1 MNETSIVQKILPYTL
16 LVGQEKLKL
25 ALELVYIAPRIGG
38 VLLSGQRGTGKSTAV
53 RAFSVMMEQKLPV
66 TLPINATEDRVM
78 GGWEISQ
85 LMESKAKWQ
94 DGLLK
99 EAKDKLLYI
108 DEVNLLDDHVVNI
121 ILDVTSTGVL
131 VVQREGKRIEEA
143 VSFTLVSTMNP
154 EEGGLRPQLLDR
166 FGLMVE
172 IKAQTGKQERMKIL
186 QTVMEWDKAMFDL
199 AQGNSSE
206 YIDKARQ
213 EDETHKQKLNKARAD
228 FRQIEISE
236 RAIELC
242 VELTAAFQAEGNRGD
257 YVIALASRAYAALYG
272 AKQVNMEHIQAVA
285 QLVLQHRR
293 PEFIQSTQ
301 LPWTEEDDNK
311 VEEILNEV
319 KSQKSEV

>member
-1 MNETSIVQKILPYTL
+1 MNEKSIVNKILPYTL

-25 ALELVYIAPRIGG
+25 ALELAYIAPRIGG

-85 LMESKAKWQ
+85 LMESNAQWQ

-172 IKAQTGKQERMKIL
+172 VKAQTGKQERINIL
-186 QTVMEWDKAMFDL
+186 RTVMEWDKAMFDIS
-199 AQGNSSE
+199 QGKSSE
-206 YIDKARQ
+206 YIDKAIK
-213 EDETHKQKLNKARAD
+213 ENGFYKEKLNKAREN
-228 FRQIEISE
+228 FRHIEISSNMIE
-236 RAIELC
+236 RC
-242 VELTAAFQAEGNRGD
+242 VELTGAFNAEGNRGD
-257 YVIALASRAYAALYG
+257 YVIALASRAYAALYD
-272 AKQVNMEHIQAVA
+272 AKQVNIKHIQAVA

-301 LPWTEEDDNK
+301 LPWTETDDNK
-311 VEEILNEV
+311 VEDILYEV
-319 KSQKSEV
+319 RS